1 MSGQAAQTVTDP
13 MTRWRRNIRLIR
25 NKKTWTNLSEW
36 SRVIFKS
43 DVPERLKL
51 EAPSVGVFLETI
63 LDAAYAVIQLA
74 ADLSTLVS

>member
-1 MSGQAAQTVTDP
+1 MSGQAAQRVDDP

-25 NKKTWTNLSEW
+25 KKTWTNLSEW

>member
-25 NKKTWTNLSEW
+25 KKTWTNLSEW